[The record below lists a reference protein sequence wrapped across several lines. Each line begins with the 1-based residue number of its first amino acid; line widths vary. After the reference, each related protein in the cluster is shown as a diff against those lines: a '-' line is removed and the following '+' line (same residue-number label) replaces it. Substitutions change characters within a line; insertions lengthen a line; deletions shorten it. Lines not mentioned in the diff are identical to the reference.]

1 MNYDNRH
8 NRNISDNTV
17 DRRIDMFLDNYRSG
31 NDVDV
36 ERIKILTRDKIRRER
51 LQSRMI
57 VRRHILQWAAVAAIV
72 AVVVCVS
79 FWIMCPVSA
88 IDLSEAS
95 DATLAE
101 AGYTT
106 VTVPAGERREIT
118 LSDGSVIIA
127 NSCTVVK
134 YPAEFDGVERRIFA
148 DGEVYCRIA
157 KDADHPFV
165 VESNGFD
172 IRVLGTT
179 FNVRNSSDSTASVVL
194 VEGAVEI
201 STDSHNCVKMRPNH
215 LVDICAGNITSM
227 QSVNPADYTSWID
240 YKLHLDGE
248 PLSEVIKRLNAFYDL
263 NVTCDSAL
271 AGVKIYGKLN
281 LKGEASEVLNSIQTI
296 VPMNMERH
304 GRDVR
309 LRPIQESDL
318 PS

>member
-8 NRNISDNTV
+8 NRNISDDTV

-165 VESNGFD
+165 V
-172 IRVLGTT
+172 
-179 FNVRNSSDSTASVVL
+179 
-194 VEGAVEI
+194 
-201 STDSHNCVKMRPNH
+201 
-215 LVDICAGNITSM
+215 
-227 QSVNPADYTSWID
+227 
-240 YKLHLDGE
+240 
-248 PLSEVIKRLNAFYDL
+248 
-263 NVTCDSAL
+263 
-271 AGVKIYGKLN
+271 
-281 LKGEASEVLNSIQTI
+281 
-296 VPMNMERH
+296 
-304 GRDVR
+304 
-309 LRPIQESDL
+309 
-318 PS
+318 